1 MTPAPPWPD
10 NMLLAPLT
18 KGGSQPFRRL
28 CVDFGAVVTCSE
40 MAYAHKLLKGSG
52 RELALL
58 RHHDSEGFF
67 GVQIATHKAELARD
81 AAVLAVEHGARW
93 VDLNCGCPIDDT
105 VKRGM
110 GARLMDRTRTLVDIV
125 AAMVQAVDVPV
136 TAKLRLGF
144 RKGKVRSDRVAEEL
158 EGVGASAIILHG
170 RSREQRYSRAADWDA
185 VGRLVQDRSLT
196 IIGNGDVLTWYEG
209 QQRLQQSGAHGLM
222 LARGALI
229 KPWLFQE
236 IAEGRELCLTPE
248 QRVPIY
254 HRLAGYFREYFGE
267 DELGHRRTMQF
278 LPWHFSFFSRY
289 RPLPRAEWEAA
300 SLEHPLLQTRDASPQ
315 PANDFE
321 RLLASGN
328 RDLHK
333 QIAQHLW
340 DAPTADDAVASLA
353 ELATTRAADGS
364 LDRLGGRLDTR
375 GWG

>member
-1 MTPAPPWPD
+1 MPAAPPWPD
-10 NMLLAPLT
+10 HLLLAPLT
-18 KGGSQPFRRL
+18 KGGNQPFRRL

-58 RHHDSEGFF
+58 RHHDSETFF
-67 GVQIATHKAELARD
+67 GVQLATHKAELARD
-81 AAVLAVEHGARW
+81 AAQLAVERGAKW

-144 RKGKVRSDRVAEEL
+144 RKNKVRSDRVAGEL
-158 EGVGASAIILHG
+158 EGVGASAVILHG
-170 RSREQRYSRAADWDA
+170 RSREQRYSRSADWDA
-185 VGRLVQDRSLT
+185 VGRLVQDTGLT
-196 IIGNGDVLTWYEG
+196 VIGNGDILTWYEARD
-209 QQRLQQSGAHGLM
+209 RLAQSGAHGLM

-236 IAEGRELCLTPE
+236 IREGRELCLTAE

-254 HRLAGYFREYFGE
+254 HRLATYFREYFGE
-267 DELGHRRTMQF
+267 DELGHRRTMLF
-278 LPWHFSFFSRY
+278 LPWHFGFFARY
-289 RPLPRAEWEAA
+289 RPLPEAEWGAA
-300 SLEHPLLQTRDASPQ
+300 AAEHPLMQTRDAKAEPVT
-315 PANDFE
+315 PLE
-321 RLLASGN
+321 RLLATGN
-328 RDLHK
+328 HDRHRE
-333 QIAQHLW
+333 IAQALW
-340 DAPTADDAVASLA
+340 DAPDADAALEALDTLA
-353 ELATTRAADGS
+353 EARLADGG
-364 LDRLGGRLDTR
+364 LDDMRGRLDTG